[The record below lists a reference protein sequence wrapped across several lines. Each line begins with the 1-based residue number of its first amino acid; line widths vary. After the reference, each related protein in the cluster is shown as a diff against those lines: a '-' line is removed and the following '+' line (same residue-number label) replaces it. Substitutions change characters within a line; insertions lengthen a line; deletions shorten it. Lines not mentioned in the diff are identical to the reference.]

1 MQMIDIE
8 GRKLPLEK
16 IFFRNKTII
25 ANEEADWGRD
35 AVKEHVI
42 SPVSAVCPLILHSL
56 ILHSLILHPLILHPL
71 ILHPLTLHP
80 LTSVRSPSKIGS
92 WW

>member
-42 SPVSAVCPLILHSL
+42 SPVSAVCPSLHSL
-56 ILHSLILHPLILHPL
+56 TLHPLILHSF
-71 ILHPLTLHP
+71 TLHP
-80 LTSVRSPSKIGS
+80 SHL
-92 WW
+92 